1 MTTLNVKFAVA
12 QFEDTNEA
20 DYTEL
25 IKLVNTTGG
34 HWYYFERQNKEQEI
48 EDLKQHYDIV
58 LEVK

>member
-12 QFEDTNEA
+12 QFKETNEA
-20 DYTEL
+20 DYIEL
-25 IKLVNTTGG
+25 IELVNATGG
-34 HWYYFERQNKEQEI
+34 HWYYFEGQNKEQEI